1 MGAIHDRIVS
11 EVLAWPEVSQAPHR
25 FGGVEFR
32 FHGSELGH
40 LHGDRLA
47 DLPFPK
53 RVRDELVAAGR
64 AQPHHVVPDSGWVSR
79 WIRGPE
85 DVEEIVNLF
94 RMQYERLVARRE
106 RAEEPKMRRNGTHAG
121 QA

>member
-1 MGAIHDRIVS
+1 MGAVHDRIVS
-11 EVLAWPEVSQAPHR
+11 EVLAWPEVTQAPHR
-25 FGGVEFR
+25 FGGVEFL

-53 RVRDELVAAGR
+53 RVRDELIAAGR

-85 DVEEIVNLF
+85 DVEEVVKLF

-106 RAEEPKMRRNGTHAG
+106 RAEEYRMRRSGTHAG
-121 QA
+121 QT